1 MKIQDQM
8 QSFFL
13 RNKWV
18 LPLCFLTSLLLTIM
32 AIAICLVKGF
42 SGMENTFTFS
52 VGADVFSMLVCTV
65 LLYSCI
71 QDKEGA
77 SMHTRTFVLLIMM
90 TNCVLFSDVCC
101 WIVQGEQKLRT
112 LNIIVNVVS
121 FTSAACLLYCFWQYI
136 FNSLNLRESRIMRI
150 CDLMLNIL
158 MIPTIGACLVN
169 FFYPLYFS
177 VDEYGVYHRE
187 PAFMFSQ
194 TYLAIGLVVAAI
206 GFVLSKASM
215 RERVVMMSFVLIP
228 VANQLLTRYTFGLTT
243 QYAAMTV
250 SIVLI
255 YARVFAQRQKALAS
269 TQKELS
275 MASGIQAAMLPST
288 FPAFP
293 ERDDFDIYASM
304 LPAKEV
310 GGDFYDFFLIDDDH
324 LAMVIADVSGK
335 GVPAALF
342 MMMSR
347 IMIKNFAMMGYSP
360 EELLAQTNTAIC
372 LNNTKDMF
380 VTVWY
385 GVLEIS
391 TGKVTAANAGHEY
404 PIVRKADGR
413 FELMHDKHGFVLG
426 GMEDMV
432 YHQYEFTL
440 EKGETIFLYTDGVA
454 EATDSDNKMFGV
466 ERMID
471 ALNADAS
478 APPKKLI
485 ENMKSEV
492 DRFVGDADQ
501 FDDLTMLAV
510 SR

>member
-18 LPLCFLTSLLLTIM
+18 LPLCFLTSVTLTVLGIG
-32 AIAICLVKGF
+32 ICLVKGF
-42 SGMENTFTFS
+42 SGMANTFTFS
-52 VGADVFSMLVCTV
+52 VGADIFSMLVCTV

-101 WIVQGEQKLRT
+101 WIVQGEEELRT
-112 LNIIVNVVS
+112 LNLLVNVFS
-121 FTSAACLLYCFWQYI
+121 FTSAACLLYCFWQYVY
-136 FNSLNLRESRIMRI
+136 NSLNLRESKIMRVW
-150 CDLMLNIL
+150 DLLLNIL
-158 MIPTIGACLVN
+158 MIPTIAACLVN
-169 FFYPLYFS
+169 LFYPLYFS
-177 VDEYGVYHRE
+177 VDKYGVYRRE
-187 PAFMFSQ
+187 PAFMWSQ
-194 TYLAIGLVVAAI
+194 TYLALGLVAVAI
-206 GFVLSKASM
+206 GFVLSKVSF
-215 RERVVMMSFVLIP
+215 RERLVMMSFVLIP
-228 VANQLLTRYTFGLTT
+228 VGNQLLTRYTFGLTT

-255 YARVFAQRQKALAS
+255 YARVFAQRQQRLAS

-275 MASGIQAAMLPST
+275 MASGIQAAMLPSD

-293 ERDDFDIYASM
+293 ERNDFDIYASM
-304 LPAKEV
+304 TPAKEV

-360 EELLAQTNTAIC
+360 EELLEQTNTAIC
-372 LNNTKDMF
+372 MNNTKDMF

-404 PIVRKADGR
+404 PIVRKADGS
-413 FELMHDKHGFVLG
+413 FELMKDKHGFVLG
-426 GMEDMV
+426 GMEDMT
-432 YHQYEFTL
+432 YRQYEFTL
-440 EKGETIFLYTDGVA
+440 EKGGAIFLYTDGVA
-454 EATDSDNKMFGV
+454 EATNSDNKMFGV
-466 ERMID
+466 DRMLS
-471 ALNADAS
+471 ALNADAA

-485 ENMKSEV
+485 ENMKGEV

>member
-18 LPLCFLTSLLLTIM
+18 LPLCFLTSVTLTVLGIG
-32 AIAICLVKGF
+32 ICLVKGF
-42 SGMENTFTFS
+42 SGMANTFTFS
-52 VGADVFSMLVCTV
+52 VGADIFSMLVCTV

-101 WIVQGEQKLRT
+101 WIVQGEEELRT
-112 LNIIVNVVS
+112 LNLLVNVFS
-121 FTSAACLLYCFWQYI
+121 FTSAACLLYCFWQYVY
-136 FNSLNLRESRIMRI
+136 NSLNLRESKIMRV
-150 CDLMLNIL
+150 CDLLLNIL
-158 MIPTIGACLVN
+158 MVPTIAACLVN
-169 FFYPLYFS
+169 LFYPLYFS
-177 VDEYGVYHRE
+177 VDKYGVYRRE
-187 PAFMFSQ
+187 PAFMWSQ
-194 TYLAIGLVVAAI
+194 TYLALGLVAVAI
-206 GFVLSKASM
+206 GFVLSKVSF
-215 RERVVMMSFVLIP
+215 RERLVMMSFVLIP
-228 VANQLLTRYTFGLTT
+228 VGNQLLTRYTFGLTT

-255 YARVFAQRQKALAS
+255 YARVFAQRQKRLAS

-275 MASGIQAAMLPST
+275 MASGIQAAMLPS
-288 FPAFP
+288 
-293 ERDDFDIYASM
+293 DF
-304 LPAKEV
+304 
-310 GGDFYDFFLIDDDH
+310 
-324 LAMVIADVSGK
+324 ADVSGK

-360 EELLAQTNTAIC
+360 EELLEQTNTAIC
-372 LNNTKDMF
+372 MNNTKDMF

-404 PIVRKADGR
+404 PIVRKADGS
-413 FELMHDKHGFVLG
+413 FELMKDKHGFVLG
-426 GMEDMV
+426 GMEDMT
-432 YHQYEFTL
+432 YRQYEFTL
-440 EKGETIFLYTDGVA
+440 EKGGAIFLYTDGVA
-454 EATDSDNKMFGV
+454 EATNSDNKMFGV
-466 ERMID
+466 DRMLS
-471 ALNADAS
+471 ALNADAA

-485 ENMKSEV
+485 ENMKGEV

>member
-18 LPLCFLTSLLLTIM
+18 LPLCFLTSATLTVM
-32 AIAICLVKGF
+32 GIAICLARGF
-42 SGMENTFTFS
+42 SDLQNTFTFS

-90 TNCVLFSDVCC
+90 TNCVLFSDLCC
-101 WIVQGEQKLRT
+101 WMLQGEAALRT
-112 LNIIVNVVS
+112 LVLVVNVFS
-121 FTSAACLLYCFWQYI
+121 FTNAACLLYCFWQYV
-136 FNSLNLRESRIMRI
+136 FNSLNLKENRIMRG
-150 CDLMLNIL
+150 CDLVLNIL
-158 MIPTIGACLVN
+158 MVPTIIACLLN
-169 FFYPLYFS
+169 FVYPLYFRVS
-177 VDEYGVYHRE
+177 HTGEYHRE
-187 PAFMFSQ
+187 PAFMWSQ
-194 TYLAIGLVVAAI
+194 TYLAIGLVFVMI
-206 GFVLSKASM
+206 GFFLSKVPM
-215 RERVVMMSFVLIP
+215 RERIVTMSFVLIP
-228 VANQLLTRYTFGLTT
+228 IANQLLTRYKFGLTT

-255 YARVFAQRQKALAS
+255 YARVFAQRQKRLAS

-275 MASGIQAAMLPST
+275 MASGIQAAMLPSD

-293 ERDDFDIYASM
+293 DRNDFDIYASM
-304 LPAKEV
+304 TPAKEV

-360 EELLAQTNTAIC
+360 ADLLEQTNTAIC
-372 LNNTKDMF
+372 MNNTKDMF

-385 GVLEIS
+385 GVMEIS

-404 PIVRKADGR
+404 PIVRKANGS
-413 FELMHDKHGFVLG
+413 FELMRDKHGFVLG
-426 GMEDMV
+426 GMEDMT
-432 YHQYEFTL
+432 YRQYEFEL
-440 EKGETIFLYTDGVA
+440 EKGAALFLYTDGVA
-454 EATDSDNKMFGV
+454 EATDSDNRMFGV
-466 ERMID
+466 DRMLA

-485 ENMKSEV
+485 ENMKGEV